1 VHQDGRFGMTAMF
14 SNLASIEFTVEDI
27 FKLGEVSVIRD
38 ESGNVAELQWR
49 DFRKDETRLT
59 SGLFLTAFINQK
71 LKEELHLGQYYS
83 VEQIARAV
91 LRLGLDVQDQYLID
105 EENKLKRL
113 RGERVLGRLKGLD
126 STTIKEAK
134 VFFYEADQVLNHYC
148 DRSILTDARGKAL
161 PH

>member
-1 VHQDGRFGMTAMF
+1 
-14 SNLASIEFTVEDI
+14 
-27 FKLGEVSVIRD
+27 
-38 ESGNVAELQWR
+38 
-49 DFRKDETRLT
+49 
-59 SGLFLTAFINQK
+59 LFLTAFINQK
-71 LKEELHLGQYYS
+71 LKEELHLNQFYK

-134 VFFYEADQVLNHYC
+134 VFFYEADQVLNHYH

-161 PH
+161 PR